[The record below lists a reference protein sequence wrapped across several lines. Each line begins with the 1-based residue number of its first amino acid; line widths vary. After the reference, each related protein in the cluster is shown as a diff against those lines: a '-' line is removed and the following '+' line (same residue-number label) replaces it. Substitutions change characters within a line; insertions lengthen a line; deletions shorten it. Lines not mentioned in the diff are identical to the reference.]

1 MKKIAVMLILGLLTV
16 ALQLFRT
23 SYLTGSLLVAALLLS
38 GLVSL
43 LTLFVHCFPNQ
54 SRAVLRELQGRPG
67 LNNFFLRPRS
77 SPLIQCDLLVVI
89 FVAEHHCPW
98 LCGASPVSLP
108 VRRVTSGSELC
119 IQSNTQFC
127 FIFSLFYVFVLFCL
141 FWAL

>member
-1 MKKIAVMLILGLLTV
+1 MKKIAVMLILGLNSSLA
-16 ALQLFRT
+16 ALQNLL
-23 SYLTGSLLVAALLLS
+23 LTGYLLVAALLLS

-67 LNNFFLRPRS
+67 LNYFFLRPRS

-127 FIFSLFYVFVLFCL
+127 FMFSLFYVFFLFCL
-141 FWAL
+141 FWVL